1 MTYLGGKM
9 SQDIVV
15 ELKKRETIGK
25 GLNRLRR
32 EGSIPAVIHDHGKDS
47 INVMGQFQD
56 FVNVYS
62 KAGKHHAVHLK
73 LDSKDQLAI
82 IKQVDF
88 DPKKHQI
95 RHIVF
100 QAIKQNEKIQT
111 EVPVEFE
118 GDIPAELVGLMVIRN
133 LDTVEVEAL
142 PNDLPDKVVVDATK
156 LSEIGDKIYVSD
168 IKQTNNVVVL
178 TEPESILATVEETK
192 AQISEES
199 EEVDTATD
207 GEGATEANESN
218 KEDDKSNQS

>member
-1 MTYLGGKM
+1 M

-15 ELKKRETIGK
+15 ELKKREIIGK
-25 GLNRLRR
+25 GLNKLRR
-32 EGSIPAVIHDHGKDS
+32 EGSVPAVIHDHGRDS

-111 EVPVEFE
+111 EVPIELE

-142 PNDLPDKVVVDATK
+142 PNNLPDKVVVDATK
-156 LSEIGDKIYVSD
+156 LSEIGDKIHVSD

-178 TEPESILATVEETK
+178 TEPESIIATVEETK

-199 EEVDTATD
+199 EEADAA
-207 GEGATEANESN
+207 EGDDATEASESSKEDNKPNES
-218 KEDDKSNQS
+218 

>member
-15 ELKKRETIGK
+15 ELKKREIIGK
-25 GLNRLRR
+25 GLNKLRR
-32 EGSIPAVIHDHGKDS
+32 EGSVPAVIHDHGRDS

-111 EVPVEFE
+111 EVPIELE

-142 PNDLPDKVVVDATK
+142 PNNLPDKVVVDATK
-156 LSEIGDKIYVSD
+156 LSEIGDKIHVSD

-178 TEPESILATVEETK
+178 TEPESIIATVEETK

-199 EEVDTATD
+199 EEADAA
-207 GEGATEANESN
+207 EGDDATEASESSKEDNKPNES
-218 KEDDKSNQS
+218 